1 MNVTEGAIRMQR
13 AGRAMAIIGLA
24 AFVLSAIT
32 SGIYAFLPASLHI
45 ADIFGVLLPA
55 VFTILWIIAAILVIF
70 WIIGLV
76 AHILGAAVH
85 ILLVL
90 AIIAFIVGF
99 LTRA

>member
-13 AGRAMAIIGLA
+13 AGRAMAIIGLV

-55 VFTILWIIAAILVIF
+55 VFTILWMSAMAVAVGAVLWIGGWILE
-70 WIIGLV
+70 
-76 AHILGAAVH
+76 
-85 ILLVL
+85 
-90 AIIAFIVGF
+90 GF
-99 LTRA
+99 AKSR